1 MELKNIKKEYK
12 AFVDHECKI
21 HVDKPAGKEN
31 CAHIIMGSQVSICTM
46 LSSLF
51 EALVKHGALDFNDLR
66 DIVDIAEQV
75 GAKNESK

>member
-21 HVDKPAGKEN
+21 HIDKPAGKEN
-31 CAHIIMGSQVSICTM
+31 CAHTIMGSQVSICTM

-51 EALVKHGALDFNDLR
+51 EALVKHGVLDFKVLR
-66 DIVDIAEQV
+66 DIIDAVEAA
-75 GAKNESK
+75 GGKNESK

>member
-31 CAHIIMGSQVSICTM
+31 CAHTIMGSQVGICTM

-51 EALVKHGALDFNDLR
+51 EALIKHGVLDFKMLR
-66 DIVDIAEQV
+66 DIIDAVEAA
-75 GAKNESK
+75 GGKNESK